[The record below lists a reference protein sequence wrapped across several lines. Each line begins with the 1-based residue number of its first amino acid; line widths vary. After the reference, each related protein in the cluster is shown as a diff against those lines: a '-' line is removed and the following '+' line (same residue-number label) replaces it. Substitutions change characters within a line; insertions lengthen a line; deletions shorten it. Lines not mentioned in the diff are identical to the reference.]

1 MGLDMKHRIYMHG
14 GTCAQIA
21 KPDMLVV
28 YGGTV
33 TRESLMINFFFDK
46 LMDGCTSVQS
56 EIDHG

>member
-21 KPDMLVV
+21 KPDMWVV

-33 TRESLMINFFFDK
+33 TRESLMINFFF
-46 LMDGCTSVQS
+46 
-56 EIDHG
+56 